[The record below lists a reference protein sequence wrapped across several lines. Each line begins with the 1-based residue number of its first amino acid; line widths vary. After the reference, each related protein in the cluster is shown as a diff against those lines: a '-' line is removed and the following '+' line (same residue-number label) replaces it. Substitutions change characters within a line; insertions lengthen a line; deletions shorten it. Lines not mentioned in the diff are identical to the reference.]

1 MKYDK
6 DTMNSLQEAYKS
18 ISEGDDHEGMTYKN
32 KQKLKRQQQL
42 AKKAKEAEEASNK
55 IVRKES
61 YEKRIEEAIKMSRK
75 QYTSEEK
82 TVKHKMTQD
91 EFNRIPKD
99 FRGGTK
105 EKPRATVGITDK
117 MGNTTP
123 VSREVE
129 IIKKKVVPEGVDK
142 KKEMEDKMKEVED
155 MRSLPTRMNLI
166 KTKLRAMGLNMS
178 HVLKGKELS
187 EVIDYTLDEVTRQKK
202 EMGYVVG
209 GTKKPT
215 SPKTPDPALDKVT
228 KSIYAAGGKI
238 MRSGSNQQKKVRG
251 GPTPGGGKYLKM
263 QQQKNQLKSDAEK
276 RGFSNIQNYVDTMA
290 IYGGKKNYD
299 QGRGSGS

>member
-42 AKKAKEAEEASNK
+42 AKKAEEAEEASNK

-61 YEKRIEEAIKMSRK
+61 YEKRIEEAIKMSK
-75 QYTSEEK
+75 KEYAK
-82 TVKHKMTQD
+82 TH
-91 EFNRIPKD
+91 KD
-99 FRGGTK
+99 FKSDDPKNPRVTRYVPGKGT
-105 EKPRATVGITDK
+105 VS
-117 MGNTTP
+117 TP
-123 VSREVE
+123 VELE
-129 IIKKKVVPEGVDK
+129 QVDK

-187 EVIDYTLDEVTRQKK
+187 EVIDYTLDEVTRYKK
-202 EMGYVVG
+202 EMGYTKG

-215 SPKTPDPALDKVT
+215 SPKTPDPALDAVKA
-228 KSIYAAGGKI
+228 KYKGQI
-238 MRSGSNQQKKVRG
+238 MRSGSNQPKKVKGAKSTVGTNKYKDMADQKKE
-251 GPTPGGGKYLKM
+251 TAA
-263 QQQKNQLKSDAEK
+263 DAKK
-276 RGFSNIQNYVDTMA
+276 RGFNNVQNYVDTMA
-290 IYGGKKNYD
+290 RYGGKKNYD
-299 QGRGSGS
+299 QGKGLGS

>member
-1 MKYDK
+1 MIMKYDK

-18 ISEGDDHEGMTYKN
+18 ISEGDDHEGKKLADAEQEKYN
-32 KQKLKRQQQL
+32 KKLEQA
-42 AKKAKEAEEASNK
+42 AKKAPIPKNK
-55 IVRKES
+55 IVGFNKES
-61 YEKRIEEAIKMSRK
+61 YERRIKEA
-75 QYTSEEK
+75 YEK
-82 TVKHKMTQD
+82 TRQEYNKI
-91 EFNRIPKD
+91 NKD
-99 FRGGTK
+99 FKGKIDKDGNAYIVDGEDTPTGNRV
-105 EKPRATVGITDK
+105 TVRRKYKITD
-117 MGNTTP
+117 
-123 VSREVE
+123 E
-129 IIKKKVVPEGVDK
+129 VDK

-187 EVIDYTLDEVTRQKK
+187 EVIDYTLNEVTRQKK

-215 SPKTPDPALDKVT
+215 SHKTPDPALDKVT

-299 QGRGSGS
+299 QGTGSGS

>member
-1 MKYDK
+1 
-6 DTMNSLQEAYKS
+6 MNSLQEAYKS
-18 ISEGDDHEGMTYKN
+18 VSEEQEPEGMKYSDAK
-32 KQKLKRQQQL
+32 KIKRQQQL
-42 AKKAKEAEEASNK
+42 AKKAEEAEEASNK
-55 IVRKES
+55 IVKKES

-75 QYTSEEK
+75 EYNK
-82 TVKHKMTQD
+82 TNKVS
-91 EFNRIPKD
+91 
-99 FRGGTK
+99 
-105 EKPRATVGITDK
+105 
-117 MGNTTP
+117 TP
-123 VSREVE
+123 VELE
-129 IIKKKVVPEGVDK
+129 QVDK
-142 KKEMEDKMKEVED
+142 KKEMDDKMKEVED

-187 EVIDYTLDEVTRQKK
+187 EVIDYTLDEVTRYKREK
-202 EMGYVVG
+202 GYVVG

-215 SPKTPDPALDKVT
+215 SPKTPNPVLDKVT
-228 KSIYAAGGKI
+228 KSIYASGGKI

-299 QGRGSGS
+299 QGTGSGS

>member
-42 AKKAKEAEEASNK
+42 AKKAEEAEEASNK

-75 QYTSEEK
+75 EYNK
-82 TVKHKMTQD
+82 TH
-91 EFNRIPKD
+91 KD
-99 FRGGTK
+99 FKSDDPKNPRVTRYVPGKGT
-105 EKPRATVGITDK
+105 VS
-117 MGNTTP
+117 TP
-123 VSREVE
+123 VKLTDE
-129 IIKKKVVPEGVDK
+129 VDK
-142 KKEMEDKMKEVED
+142 KKEMDDKMKEVED

-187 EVIDYTLDEVTRQKK
+187 EVIDYTLDEVTRYKK
-202 EMGYVVG
+202 EKGYVVG

-215 SPKTPDPALDKVT
+215 SPKTPDPALDAVKA
-228 KSIYAAGGKI
+228 KYKGQI
-238 MRSGSNQQKKVRG
+238 MRSGSNQPKKVKGAKSTMGTNKYKDMADQKKE
-251 GPTPGGGKYLKM
+251 TAA
-263 QQQKNQLKSDAEK
+263 DAKK
-276 RGFSNIQNYVDTMA
+276 RGFSNVQNYVDTMA
-290 IYGGKKNYD
+290 RYGGKKNYD
-299 QGRGSGS
+299 QGKGLGS